1 MKDIGHLVTMTVDIN
16 DESCYNTHMTT
27 NSFYTSVARYG
38 NQILYRGYNGNG
50 NPISHKYKFE
60 PTFFVPSNKPSQ
72 WKTLHGKDVQPISFK
87 TMKEAKDFQKQY
99 EDVQA
104 FDVHGNG
111 NFIHQFITSKFPQEI
126 QWKRELLNVVN
137 FDIEV
142 ASDDGFPH
150 ASEALHPIVSIT
162 LKSSKSSV
170 YHVWGLDD
178 YDAEQTPHKHLT
190 IQYRKCKS
198 EVELLAKFLEH
209 WRNDYPDIITGWNIR
224 FFDIPYIVNRLARV
238 GSDKAVKALSPWGLV
253 SERQVSFKGRN
264 MDAYELT
271 GIGMMDYY
279 DLFQKWGYTYG
290 PQESYSLNH
299 ISSVVLGEKKMS
311 YEEYGNLHTLYKE
324 NHQLFIDYNIK
335 DVELVERIDHSMD
348 LITLGCTMAYKGG
361 VNYQDAFGTTGI
373 WDSIIYREL
382 NRQNIVIPP
391 NIRKTKSAYP
401 GGYVKDPKIGKHN
414 WVVSFDL
421 NSLYPNLIVQY
432 NMSPETLAHKQLAS
446 GVDHYM
452 DNATNEDRYAVAANG
467 STFKKQEQGI
477 LPKIIVNYYA
487 ERKAVKNQ
495 MIEAER
501 IQQKNPTA
509 ENQRLIGQ
517 LHNKQMTIKILLN
530 SLYGALGNQYFRYFD
545 QSVAEGI
552 TLSGQLA
559 IKWAER
565 TINTEMN
572 KILKTDGEDYVL
584 AIDTDSLYVDF
595 GKFVETLK
603 PEDPVKALDKI
614 CSDHFVPL
622 FEKSYAQMFD
632 HMNAYDNRMVMDR
645 EVIASS
651 GIWQAKKR
659 YILNVH
665 NSEGVQYAEP
675 KLKIMGIEAVRSSTP
690 MVVRE
695 KFKEI
700 YKILVEGTERETQA
714 YINNFRKEFNELPA
728 ESISFPRG
736 VSELTKWIDKKSIYK
751 KGTPIHVRA
760 SLLYNH
766 HMEKNGLLKQHD
778 VIKNGEKIK
787 FMYLT
792 LPNPTKENVI
802 AFADY
807 LPPDLQ
813 LNDYIDYKTQF
824 AKTFLDPLEPILE
837 AIGWSSKERN
847 TLDDIFG

>member
-1 MKDIGHLVTMTVDIN
+1 MKDIGHLVTMTVDIK

-72 WKTLHGKDVQPISFK
+72 WKTLHGKEVQPIGFK

>member
-1 MKDIGHLVTMTVDIN
+1 MKDIGHLVTMTVDIK

-72 WKTLHGKDVQPISFK
+72 WKTLHGKEVQPIGFK

-545 QSVAEGI
+545 QNVAEGI

-700 YKILVEGTERETQA
+700 YKILVEGTERETQV

>member
-1 MKDIGHLVTMTVDIN
+1 
-16 DESCYNTHMTT
+16 MTT

-72 WKTLHGKDVQPISFK
+72 WKTLHGKDVQPISFN

-178 YDAEQTPHKHLT
+178 YDVEKTPHEHLT

-279 DLFQKWGYTYG
+279 DLFQKWGFTYG

-391 NIRKTKSAYP
+391 NIRKTKSSYP

-452 DNATNEDRYAVAANG
+452 DNATNEDKYAVAANG

-700 YKILVEGTERETQA
+700 YKILVEGTERETQV

-736 VSELTKWIDKKSIYK
+736 VSELTKWMDKKSIYK

>member
-1 MKDIGHLVTMTVDIN
+1 MMVDIN
-16 DESCYNTHMTT
+16 DESCYNSSM
-27 NSFYTSVARYG
+27 SFYTSVARYG
-38 NQILYRGYNGNG
+38 NQILYRGYTDSGK
-50 NPISHKYKFE
+50 PVSQKFKFA
-60 PTFFVPSNKPSQ
+60 PTLYVPTNKPSD
-72 WKTLHGKDVQPISFK
+72 WKTLHGQPVQAMNFV
-87 TMKEAKDFQKQY
+87 TMREAKDFQKQY
-99 EDVQA
+99 EDVDS
-104 FDVHGNG
+104 FEIHGNG
-111 NFIHQFITSKFPQEI
+111 NFIHQFITSKFPKEI
-126 QWKRELLNVVN
+126 QWKRENLNVVN

-150 ASEALHPIVSIT
+150 ASEALHPIVSIA

-170 YHVWGLDD
+170 YHVWGLGD
-178 YDAEQTPHKHLT
+178 YDHEQTPHKHLT

-224 FFDIPYIVNRLARV
+224 FFDVPYIVNRLARV
-238 GSDKAVKALSPWGLV
+238 GSDKAVKAMSPWGLV
-253 SERQVSFKGRN
+253 NERQVRFKGKN

-279 DLFQKWGYTYG
+279 DLFQKWGFTYG
-290 PQESYSLNH
+290 PQESYTLNH
-299 ISSVVLGEKKMS
+299 ISSVVLGEKKLS
-311 YEEYGNLHTLYKE
+311 YEEYGNLRTLYKE

-335 DVELVERIDHSMD
+335 DVELIERIDEKMD

-382 NRQNIVIPP
+382 NRSKIVIPP
-391 NIRKTKSAYP
+391 NNHKTKSSYP
-401 GGYVKDPKIGKHN
+401 GGYVKAPKIGKHK
-414 WVVSFDL
+414 WLVSFDL

-432 NMSPETLAHKQLAS
+432 NMSPETLAPKMHAN
-446 GVDHYM
+446 GVEHYM
-452 DNATNEDRYAVAANG
+452 ENAANEDVYAVAANG
-467 STFKKQEQGI
+467 STFKKDRQGI
-477 LPKIIVNYYA
+477 VPNIIVNYYA
-487 ERKAVKNQ
+487 ERKSVKNQ
-495 MIEAER
+495 MIELEK
-501 IQQKNPTA
+501 QQQRNPTA
-509 ENQRLIGQ
+509 ENERQIGQ
-517 LHNKQMTIKILLN
+517 LHNRQMTIKILLN

-545 QSVAEGI
+545 QNVAEGI

-645 EVIASS
+645 EVIAST

-690 MVVRE
+690 TVVRE

-714 YINNFRKEFNELPA
+714 YINNFRKVFNELPP
-728 ESISFPRG
+728 EDVSFPRG
-736 VSELTKWIDKKSIYK
+736 VSSLTDWEDQKAIYK
-751 KGTPIHVRA
+751 KGTPIHVRG
-760 SLLYNH
+760 SLLYNYH
-766 HMEKNGLLKQHD
+766 LEKNNLLKKHEL
-778 VIKNGEKIK
+778 IKNGEKIK
-787 FMYLT
+787 FLYLA
-792 LPNPTKENVI
+792 LPNPIKENVV
-802 AFADY
+802 AFVDY
-807 LPPDLQ
+807 LPPELK
-813 LNDYIDYKTQF
+813 LNDYIDYKKQF
-824 AKTFLDPLEPILE
+824 EKTFLDPLEPILE